1 MARIYL
7 DHAATTPV
15 RPEAVAAMV
24 PLLGAFNPSSLHAEG
39 RAARTVV
46 DDARASVGRVLG
58 AAPREIVFTGGGS
71 EADGL
76 ALLGAARAL
85 GPGRRHLVTS
95 AIEHPAVLR
104 AVEMLEGEGWRA
116 TRLAVDARGL
126 VDPAAFGAALT
137 SDTALASIMLANN
150 EIGVVQPVA
159 ELARLARARGVLFH
173 TDAVAAAG
181 WLPLKVGML
190 GIDLLAL
197 SAHKFH
203 GPKGVGVLF
212 VRSGVALAPLSGGGG
227 QERGLRPGTENV
239 AGIAGLAVALELA
252 EAERPEASRRVAALR
267 DRLEAAV
274 AAEIPGTI
282 VNGAGAPRLP
292 GIVSLAFAGVP
303 SDALLLRLDLDGI
316 AASAGSACAAGALE
330 PSHVTAALEL
340 DDAHRLGTIRF
351 SLGRATTEAE
361 IDEVIRRLPELLAD
375 VRTPVTV

>member
-1 MARIYL
+1 
-7 DHAATTPV
+7 
-15 RPEAVAAMV
+15 
-24 PLLGAFNPSSLHAEG
+24 
-39 RAARTVV
+39 
-46 DDARASVGRVLG
+46 
-58 AAPREIVFTGGGS
+58 
-71 EADGL
+71 
-76 ALLGAARAL
+76 
-85 GPGRRHLVTS
+85 
-95 AIEHPAVLR
+95 
-104 AVEMLEGEGWRA
+104 
-116 TRLAVDARGL
+116 
-126 VDPAAFGAALT
+126 
-137 SDTALASIMLANN
+137 
-150 EIGVVQPVA
+150 
-159 ELARLARARGVLFH
+159 
-173 TDAVAAAG
+173 
-181 WLPLKVGML
+181 
-190 GIDLLAL
+190 
-197 SAHKFH
+197 
-203 GPKGVGVLF
+203 
-212 VRSGVALAPLSGGGG
+212 
-227 QERGLRPGTENV
+227 LRPGTENV